1 MSILERTENHP
12 KENPVEPPEPLKSI
26 MSWYAQAGK
35 ENNALPCGMCCYR
48 HEEPSIYPDLMP
60 AFTVVFG
67 APAEETE
74 ESKICGEC
82 RAAMRAAEQEY
93 TRKLCGILHDDG
105 RPASEAEML
114 LMLEAHEERMA
125 EHERIGAE
133 HEARI
138 AALRTA

>member
-1 MSILERTENHP
+1 MSILERTESYL
-12 KENPVEPPEPLKSI
+12 KENLGELPEPLKNI
-26 MSWYAQAGK
+26 MAWYAQAGK
-35 ENNALPCGMCCYR
+35 EDNALPCSMCCER
-48 HEEPSIYPDLMP
+48 HEEPSIYPGLMP
-60 AFTVVFG
+60 TFTVAFG

-74 ESKICGEC
+74 ESKICSEC

-114 LMLEAHEERMA
+114 LVLEAHEERMA
-125 EHERIGAE
+125 RHERIGVE

>member
-1 MSILERTENHP
+1 MSILEH
-12 KENPVEPPEPLKSI
+12 KENPGGLPGPLKNI
-26 MSWYAQAGK
+26 MARYAQAGK
-35 ENNALPCGMCCYR
+35 ENNALPCGTCRGR
-48 HEEPSIYPDLMP
+48 HKEPSIYPSLMP
-60 AFTVVFG
+60 AFAVVFG

-74 ESKICGEC
+74 ESKICSEC

-93 TRKLCGILHDDG
+93 ARKLCGILHDDG
-105 RPASEAEML
+105 RPASETEML